1 MVIEGFEIIR
11 EISRGAITTVYLGK
25 QSALDRPVLIKMLN
39 SQWQQESDIVERFRR
54 EAIICA
60 RLKHPNIVDIFDVGT
75 EADQLYL
82 VIEFIQG
89 LNLDEFIRRYHPI
102 PVELILFISREIL
115 QGLSYAHNQGILH
128 RDMKP
133 ANIMISEEGA
143 VKITD
148 FGLALMPEMP
158 AITVQGGTVGTP
170 AYMSP
175 EQANASQLDQ
185 RSDLFSVGATL
196 YELASGTS
204 PFGGSSFGESIQ
216 KVLQSSPPP
225 LNKIRPEIPRWYSEL
240 VESLL
245 HKTPTQRPASAKE
258 ILTLPGFQKL
268 RVTSEI
274 LAEFMKEPSSF
285 TAPETAKA
293 EAAAAL
299 TPRKSFRWKIW
310 ATVLFS
316 LVLLVVIMAKV
327 NNTDQPGIEGNK
339 QGATTTSVTDSMQNS
354 SGEMVQPIPPGKDS
368 IPAGNIQE
376 PPSSTGQPL
385 AHNVENARGR
395 EDETSATQP
404 VSTGQSLPEEN
415 VQSGGAPSGTNPE
428 TEAVPAGNTA
438 PGKLMVICSPWAE
451 VYIDGVKKETTP
463 LLNPIE
469 LQPGEYHLEL
479 RNPTLGSHD
488 QTVVIQPG
496 QLDSVVV
503 NLTPSRGTL
512 NLRVSPWAKVY
523 INGEY
528 RETTPLKEP
537 LSLPVGKYEL
547 KLINPAFR
555 VWIDSIEI
563 HPGETLTRQIFL
575 QP

>member
-25 QSALDRPVLIKMLN
+25 QTALDRPVLIKMLN
-39 SQWQQESDIVERFRR
+39 SQWHRESDIVERFRR

-75 EADQLYL
+75 EVDQLYL

-89 LNLDEFIRRYHPI
+89 LNLTEFIRRYHPI
-102 PVELILFISREIL
+102 PIELIFFISREIL

-158 AITVQGGTVGTP
+158 TITVQGTTVGTP

-175 EQANASQLDQ
+175 EQAKASVLDQ

-204 PFGGSSFGESIQ
+204 PFGGNSFGESIRN
-216 KVLQSSPPP
+216 VLESSPPP
-225 LNKIRPEIPRWYSEL
+225 LNKVRPEIPRWYSDL
-240 VESLL
+240 IESLL
-245 HKTPTQRPASAKE
+245 NKTPTQRPASAKE
-258 ILTLPGFQKL
+258 ILRLPGFHKL
-268 RVTSEI
+268 HVTSEI
-274 LAEFMKEPSSF
+274 LAEFMKNPASF
-285 TAPETAKA
+285 AASDTINTKT
-293 EAAAAL
+293 AAAL
-299 TPRKSFRWKIW
+299 PSRKSFRWQLW
-310 ATVLFS
+310 ATVLFA
-316 LVLLVVIMAKV
+316 LLLLVVIMAKV
-327 NNTDQPGIEGNK
+327 NNANQPGVNGNN
-339 QGATTTSVTDSMQNS
+339 GEAMSVPVTDSVGNS
-354 SGEMVQPIPPGKDS
+354 AGEIVQPIRTGKDS
-368 IPAGNIQE
+368 IPAEKAPE
-376 PPSSTGQPL
+376 PPTSTGQPL
-385 AHNVENARGR
+385 AHSLDSSGLKNEP
-395 EDETSATQP
+395 SAPQP
-404 VSTGQSLPEEN
+404 VSREQFLPVEN
-415 VQSGGAPSGTNPE
+415 VQSRQSPPETNPNTGEE
-428 TEAVPAGNTA
+428 TAAENPA

-451 VYIDGVKKETTP
+451 VYIDGIKKETTP

-469 LQPGEYHLEL
+469 LQPGKYHLEL
-479 RNPTLGSHD
+479 RNPTLGSYN
-488 QTVVIQPG
+488 QTVVIKPG

-503 NLTPSRGTL
+503 NLIPSLGTL
-512 NLRVSPWAKVY
+512 NLQVIPWAKVY

-537 LSLPVGKYEL
+537 LTLPVGKYEL
-547 KLINPAFR
+547 KLVNPAFR

-563 HPGETLTRQIFL
+563 HPGEIVTRQIFL